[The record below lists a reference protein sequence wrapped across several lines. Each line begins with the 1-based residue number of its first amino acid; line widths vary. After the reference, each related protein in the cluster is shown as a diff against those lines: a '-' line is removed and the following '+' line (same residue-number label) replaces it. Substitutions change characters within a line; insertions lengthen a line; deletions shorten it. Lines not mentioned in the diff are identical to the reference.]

1 MPPSPPVNTAPSGR
15 SNGAEGA
22 GWGAEI
28 AARDLY
34 RNGEGAG
41 VEALCLSNPGGVII
55 LLDSARSPA
64 IVLSREVEA
73 TMSLSQLTRVA
84 PVVFGIIT
92 FVAAHGQQGRWAAA
106 DNATAKFMV
115 DAERQW
121 AEAACT
127 HNKITEKILA
137 DDFQGM
143 SPEGKRYT
151 KSEEVADTADLS
163 KTARDCRLIDAKV
176 RFFGDDLAMVY
187 GSESSVRK
195 PKDGTE
201 KSRCLIWTDTWLK
214 RNGTWQI
221 VAAQDTQ
228 FDCK

>member
-1 MPPSPPVNTAPSGR
+1 MSPSR
-15 SNGAEGA
+15 
-22 GWGAEI
+22 
-28 AARDLY
+28 LK
-34 RNGEGAG
+34 
-41 VEALCLSNPGGVII
+41 
-55 LLDSARSPA
+55 
-64 IVLSREVEA
+64 
-73 TMSLSQLTRVA
+73 RVA
-84 PVVFGIIT
+84 LVVFGIIT
-92 FVAAHGQQGRWAAA
+92 FGAAQGQQGRWAAA

-121 AEAACT
+121 AEAGCT
-127 HNKITEKILA
+127 HNKIAEKILA
-137 DDFQGM
+137 DDFQGT
-143 SPEGKRYT
+143 SPEGNRYT

-176 RFFGDDLAMVY
+176 RFFGDDLATVY

-195 PKDGTE
+195 AKDATE

>member
-1 MPPSPPVNTAPSGR
+1 MILKRLMKVGLVIFATAAVG
-15 SNGAEGA
+15 
-22 GWGAEI
+22 
-28 AARDLY
+28 
-34 RNGEGAG
+34 
-41 VEALCLSNPGGVII
+41 
-55 LLDSARSPA
+55 
-64 IVLSREVEA
+64 
-73 TMSLSQLTRVA
+73 
-84 PVVFGIIT
+84 
-92 FVAAHGQQGRWAAA
+92 AAHCQQGQWAAA

-137 DDFQGM
+137 DDFQGT
-143 SPEGKRYT
+143 SPEGKRFT

-163 KTARDCRLIDAKV
+163 ETAQDCRLIDAKI
-176 RFFGDDLAMVY
+176 RFFGDDLAIVY

-195 PKDGTE
+195 AKDGIV

-214 RNGTWQI
+214 RNGRWQI
-221 VAAQDTQ
+221 IAAQDTQ

>member
-1 MPPSPPVNTAPSGR
+1 
-15 SNGAEGA
+15 
-22 GWGAEI
+22 
-28 AARDLY
+28 
-34 RNGEGAG
+34 
-41 VEALCLSNPGGVII
+41 
-55 LLDSARSPA
+55 
-64 IVLSREVEA
+64 
-73 TMSLSQLTRVA
+73 MSLSQLMSVT

-92 FVAAHGQQGRWAAA
+92 FVGPHGQQGRWAAA
-106 DNATAKFMV
+106 DNATGKFMV

-127 HNKITEKILA
+127 HNKVTEKILA
-137 DDFQGM
+137 DDFQGT

-163 KTARDCRLIDAKV
+163 KTARDCRLVDAKV

-195 PKDGTE
+195 AKDGTE

-221 VAAQDTQ
+221 IAAQDTQ
-228 FDCK
+228 FDCQ

>member
-1 MPPSPPVNTAPSGR
+1 
-15 SNGAEGA
+15 
-22 GWGAEI
+22 
-28 AARDLY
+28 
-34 RNGEGAG
+34 
-41 VEALCLSNPGGVII
+41 
-55 LLDSARSPA
+55 
-64 IVLSREVEA
+64 
-73 TMSLSQLTRVA
+73 MSLSQLMGVA
-84 PVVFGIIT
+84 PVVFAIMT
-92 FVAAHGQQGRWAAA
+92 VVAAHGQQGRWGAAES
-106 DNATAKFMV
+106 ATAKFLV

-127 HNKITEKILA
+127 HNQITGKILA
-137 DDFQGM
+137 DDFQGT

-151 KSEEVADTADLS
+151 KSEEVADAADLS

-187 GSESSVRK
+187 GSESSVRRA
-195 PKDGTE
+195 KDTTE

-221 VAAQDTQ
+221 IAAQDTQ